1 MPAQPDLTALI
12 RLLRIPDPGLQR
24 IDMDRSA
31 HDVHIAATQGLAE
44 LHELILRVQA
54 DHALAVFQEI
64 RQQQFEKEGLALAGV
79 AQNQG
84 AAGGLVLRAALQ
96 IHDDL
101 TAELVPPDGETVGV
115 RLAGVVERI
124 EVGGGSGG
132 QDPFILRAEHI
143 AAPGLGG
150 VKPLLLA
157 QVEPVRLQA
166 AAGQVRR
173 GLRLETAELLR
184 RIRHQLQVHR
194 AVEERGFAPML
205 LRHHRAHVSEVAVRR
220 HSPPDVPLAA
230 HGQPVAVG
238 RAGKDRV
245 LLKGRD
251 MAGIDMDGDAAPLTQ
266 EAEQRLGFRSGGIT
280 PQGPG
285 AAVGVAEEIVV
296 PLELDRGG
304 SDEVQEF
311 LFSHQAS
318 VPVRQR
324 FTRGRAAEPKRH
336 ELLLLIPRHLSAV
349 KALLMEQG
357 LQHGLPGAVLRAL
370 SHRYGQ
376 QEPPG
381 GDGLDLELLEAL
393 RVLLKES
400 PDSGLRLR
408 LVPPT
413 EEIPV
418 FREALA
424 AVHADELR
432 AVQALEHLH
441 EALDPSCHALP
452 GQDADIGGSEDKI
465 GPLSVNGPDGMFP
478 DLLDPQEVP
487 GGTAPEEA
495 HRLPPVALLSR
506 QRYAWGTRNRNAAHR
521 RQKSST
527 LCPST
532 WMARKPY
539 TTVQMAGA
547 VQPRRSMAKAE
558 SSPLTARTPTSRSAH
573 SHSVALA
580 VKLSG

>member
-1 MPAQPDLTALI
+1 M
-12 RLLRIPDPGLQR
+12 
-24 IDMDRSA
+24 
-31 HDVHIAATQGLAE
+31 
-44 LHELILRVQA
+44 
-54 DHALAVFQEI
+54 
-64 RQQQFEKEGLALAGV
+64 
-79 AQNQG
+79 
-84 AAGGLVLRAALQ
+84 
-96 IHDDL
+96 
-101 TAELVPPDGETVGV
+101 
-115 RLAGVVERI
+115 
-124 EVGGGSGG
+124 
-132 QDPFILRAEHI
+132 
-143 AAPGLGG
+143 
-150 VKPLLLA
+150 
-157 QVEPVRLQA
+157 
-166 AAGQVRR
+166 
-173 GLRLETAELLR
+173 
-184 RIRHQLQVHR
+184 
-194 AVEERGFAPML
+194 EERGFAPVL

-266 EAEQRLGFRSGGIT
+266 EAEQRLGFRSGGIA

-357 LQHGLPGAVLRAL
+357 LQHGLPGAVLGAL
-370 SHRYGQ
+370 SHGYGQ
-376 QEPPG
+376 QKPPG

-441 EALDPSCHALP
+441 EALDPSRHALP

-465 GPLSVNGPDGMFP
+465 GPLSMNGPDSMFP

-580 VKLSG
+580 FKLSG